1 MQTAVAFCR
10 RCGQK
15 APFFSRSA
23 GAATAYS
30 GGPQTCTGHW
40 ALGTAFLPALPVHPT
55 GLQHQSSFWLAGWLA
70 ACNAVGGLK
79 LATSFQF
86 MAKSAFRAYADCAS
100 SSLFNSKNR
109 SLLQADCKPVKAKPL

>member
-1 MQTAVAFCR
+1 MRADSRGFLPALRAKSPLFFSICR
-10 RCGQK
+10 RSHSVQQ
-15 APFFSRSA
+15 R
-23 GAATAYS
+23 AADL
-30 GGPQTCTGHW
+30 HW